1 MKVSIIGYGNVATIL
16 GRKIIASGHEVV
28 QVVGRDIEKAK
39 SLAEKLFAKASN
51 FTDLPDSKTELFI
64 IALSDSGIQ
73 ECFSFLKSSAA
84 LVVHTAGSVSKDVL
98 QNISAQYGVL
108 YPLQSL
114 RKEMDQIPA
123 IPILIDANS
132 EKAIQTIKL
141 FAESISNQVC
151 FSNDEERLKLHVA
164 AVFVNNFTNH
174 LYHLA
179 EIICKKEKI
188 DFELLKPLMQETLS
202 RLNASSPEFVQTG
215 PAIRK
220 DMSTLEKHLNILNEF
235 PQHKTVYQ
243 TLTESIMLHY
253 S

>member
-51 FTDLPDSKTELFI
+51 FTDLPDSNTELFI

-73 ECFSFLKSSAA
+73 ECFSFLKSSTA

-202 RLNASSPEFVQTG
+202 RLNAASPEFLQTG

-220 DMSTLEKHLNILNEF
+220 DMSTVEKHLNILNEF

-243 TLTESIMLHY
+243 TLTDSIMLHY

>member
-16 GRKIIASGHEVV
+16 GRKIIACGHEVI
-28 QVVGRDIEKAK
+28 QVVGRDIEKTK
-39 SLAEKLFAKASN
+39 YLAEKLFAKASD
-51 FTDLPDSKTELFI
+51 FSGLPDSNTELFI
-64 IALSDSGIQ
+64 VALSDSGIQ
-73 ECFSFLKSSAA
+73 ECFSFLKSNTA

-98 QNISAQYGVL
+98 QNVSAHYGVL

-132 EKAIQTIKL
+132 EKAMQTIKL
-141 FAESISNQVC
+141 FAESISNQV
-151 FSNDEERLKLHVA
+151 SYLNDEERLKLHVA

-174 LYHLA
+174 LYYLA
-179 EIICKKEKI
+179 ELICQKEKI
-188 DFELLKPLMQETLS
+188 DFELLKPLMQETVS
-202 RLNASSPEFVQTG
+202 RLNAASPEFLQTG

-220 DMSTLEKHLNILNEF
+220 DISTIEKHLEILNEF
-235 PQHKTVYQ
+235 PQLKSVYK
-243 TLTESIMLHY
+243 TLTESIMLNY